1 MIRSVIQK
9 ANKTYFLTAIV
20 AISLLHFSFKAEMS
34 EQEMLAWSNKCLAQ
48 SYDPSGEAK
57 LKKWDITLTDDAFVR
72 LRKVYTNGMQSYYSF
87 QLHRFNDMDYL
98 GTTTGGTLE
107 LRAIADDIIVQTYN
121 DPKGDI
127 DSMAT
132 QLDLPVKNIEPGQ
145 LDSLQMALNY
155 FKKKE

>member
-9 ANKTYFLTAIV
+9 ANKTYFLTAILFL
-20 AISLLHFSFKAEMS
+20 ALFHFSFKAEMT
-34 EQEMLAWSNKCLAQ
+34 EQEMLTWSNKCLAE

-72 LRKVYTNGMQSYYSF
+72 LRKVYSDGMQTYYSF
-87 QLHRFNDMDYL
+87 QLRRFNDMAYI
-98 GTTTGGTLE
+98 GTTVSGTLQ
-107 LRAIADDIIVQTYN
+107 LKTIADDIIVQTYN

-132 QLDLPVKNIEPGQ
+132 QLDLPVKNIEPDR

-155 FKKKE
+155 FKKK

>member
-9 ANKTYFLTAIV
+9 ANKTYFLTAIL
-20 AISLLHFSFKAEMS
+20 ALSLLHFSFKAEMT
-34 EQEMLAWSNKCLAQ
+34 EQEMLSWGNKYLTQ

-72 LRKVYTNGMQSYYSF
+72 LRKVYTNGMQTYYSF
-87 QLHRFNDMDYL
+87 QLRRFNDMAYI
-98 GTTTGGTLE
+98 GTTVSGTLQ
-107 LRAIADDIIVQTYN
+107 LKTIADDIIVQSYN

-132 QLDLPVKNIEPGQ
+132 QLDLPVKNIEPDR

-155 FKKKE
+155 FKKK

>member
-9 ANKTYFLTAIV
+9 ANKTYFSTAIL
-20 AISLLHFSFKAEMS
+20 ALSLLYFSFKAEMN
-34 EQEMLAWSNKCLAQ
+34 EQEMLTWSNKCLTQ

-72 LRKVYTNGMQSYYSF
+72 LRKVYTNGMQTYYSF
-87 QLHRFNDMDYL
+87 QLRRFNDMGYI
-98 GTTTGGTLE
+98 GTTVSGTLQ
-107 LRAIADDIIVQTYN
+107 LKTIADDVIVQTYN

-132 QLDLPVKNIEPGQ
+132 QLDLPVKNIEPDQ
-145 LDSLQMALNY
+145 LDTLQMALNY
-155 FKKKE
+155 FKKK

>member
-9 ANKTYFLTAIV
+9 ANKTYFLTAILV
-20 AISLLHFSFKAEMS
+20 LSLLHFSFKAEMT
-34 EQEMLAWSNKCLAQ
+34 EQEILAWSNTCLTQ

-57 LKKWDITLTDDAFVR
+57 IKKWDITLTDDAFVR
-72 LRKVYTNGMQSYYSF
+72 LRKVYTNGMQTYYSF
-87 QLHRFNDMDYL
+87 QLRRFNDMAYI
-98 GTTTGGTLE
+98 GTTVSGTLQ
-107 LRAIADDIIVQTYN
+107 LKTIADDIIVQTYN

-132 QLDLPVKNIEPGQ
+132 ELDLPMKNIEPNR

-155 FKKKE
+155 FKKK

>member
-20 AISLLHFSFKAEMS
+20 VFALLHFSFKAEMN
-34 EQEMLAWSNKCLAQ
+34 EQEMLTWSNKCLTQ

-72 LRKVYTNGMQSYYSF
+72 LRKIYTNGMQTYYSF
-87 QLHRFNDMDYL
+87 QLRQFNDMTYL
-98 GTTTGGTLE
+98 GTTVSGTLQ
-107 LRAIADDIIVQTYN
+107 LKTIADDIIVQTYN

-132 QLDLPVKNIEPGQ
+132 QLDLPVKNIEPDR

-155 FKKKE
+155 FKKK

>member
-9 ANKTYFLTAIV
+9 ANKTYFLTAILV
-20 AISLLHFSFKAEMS
+20 LSLLHFSFKAEMT
-34 EQEMLAWSNKCLAQ
+34 EQEILAWSNKCLTQ

-57 LKKWDITLTDDAFVR
+57 IKKWDITLTDDAFVR
-72 LRKVYTNGMQSYYSF
+72 LRKVYTNGMQTYYSF
-87 QLHRFNDMDYL
+87 QLRRFNDMAYI
-98 GTTTGGTLE
+98 GTTVSGTLQ
-107 LRAIADDIIVQTYN
+107 LKTIADDIIVQTYN

-132 QLDLPVKNIEPGQ
+132 ELDLPMKNIEPNR

-155 FKKKE
+155 FKKK